1 MDFCDGP
8 GSNHVTPPPPPLA
21 RGLELTSSDLVTE
34 GGARQHCRG
43 HSVKRRGNRQL
54 SSDVQCASWGRAG
67 QPTPS
72 WGLSVW
78 DKGNL
83 CFRAD
88 FAPTIGT
95 LVFHL
100 FSDFLMSFPAPPA
113 FPLFSF
119 FFLFLTELQPLVFCA
134 GAVWLSAL
142 TLNCFWL
149 HCHLVSQQLSL
160 GFVPIPMSSVKNLGL
175 VLFLSFFLVGN

>member
-1 MDFCDGP
+1 M
-8 GSNHVTPPPPPLA
+8 
-21 RGLELTSSDLVTE
+21 
-34 GGARQHCRG
+34 
-43 HSVKRRGNRQL
+43 KRRGNRQL
-54 SSDVQCASWGRAG
+54 SGDVQFASWGGAG

-100 FSDFLMSFPAPPA
+100 FSDFLMSFPALPTYP
-113 FPLFSF
+113 
-119 FFLFLTELQPLVFCA
+119 
-134 GAVWLSAL
+134 
-142 TLNCFWL
+142 
-149 HCHLVSQQLSL
+149 
-160 GFVPIPMSSVKNLGL
+160 
-175 VLFLSFFLVGN
+175 LSFFLLSLLN